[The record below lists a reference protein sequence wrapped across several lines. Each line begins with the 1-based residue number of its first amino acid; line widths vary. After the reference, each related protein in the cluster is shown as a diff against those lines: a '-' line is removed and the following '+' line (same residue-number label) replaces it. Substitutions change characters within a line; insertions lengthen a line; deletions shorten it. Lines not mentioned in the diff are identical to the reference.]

1 MSIIEEIA
9 ASLKGFS
16 KVQKIQGEGANKAAM
31 SIIEGAEVKV
41 VEKQIDGV
49 LEKYLSGGEKI
60 ISKIKEGEIIDGGEA
75 FFKILGGYVIEFYD
89 YETQM
94 SVFIRNYLISD
105 ARKEWIAVYVDQ
117 NASSPWWNRD

>member
-1 MSIIEEIA
+1 
-9 ASLKGFS
+9 
-16 KVQKIQGEGANKAAM
+16 M
-31 SIIEGAEVKV
+31 SIIEGAEVNV

>member
-16 KVQKIQGEGANKAAM
+16 KVQKIHGEGVNKAAM
-31 SIIEGAEVKV
+31 SIIQGSEVNV
-41 VEKQIDGV
+41 VEKQIDAV
-49 LEKYLSGGEKI
+49 LEKYLFGGEKI
-60 ISKIKEGEIIDGGEA
+60 ISRIKGGKIIDGGEA
-75 FFKILGGYVIEFYD
+75 FFTILDGYVIEFYD

-105 ARKEWIAVYVDQ
+105 AYKEWVAVYVDQ
-117 NASSPWWNRD
+117 NASSPWWNKD